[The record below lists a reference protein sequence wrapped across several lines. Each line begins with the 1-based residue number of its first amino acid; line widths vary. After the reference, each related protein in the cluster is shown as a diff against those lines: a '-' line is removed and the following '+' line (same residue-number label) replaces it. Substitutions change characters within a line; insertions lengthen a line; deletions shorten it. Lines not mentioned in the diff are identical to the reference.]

1 MLKAIQGGS
10 IINGKGGIPIPNGL
24 ILLDGN
30 RIEAI
35 GSRDSLPI
43 PHNAEVIDLGT
54 ATLLP
59 GLIDTH
65 VHLVMNAMEDCVTSL
80 ARKSAVESVVEAA
93 GNARRALR
101 GGVTTVRDCADVFG
115 VTLTL
120 KRAIDA
126 GELEGPRILACELPI
141 TTTAGHLHYMGISAD
156 SKEEVLKAVRTVV
169 TMGVDWVKVCAT
181 GGGLTPDSNVRRAQ
195 YSAETLTA
203 LVQDAHRL
211 GRKVAAHAHGTE
223 GIMNCAIAGTDSIE
237 HCSWMGEEEGHRYDE
252 NAVDLIRKKGL
263 YVSHTITGPR
273 TGSPEEVEEL
283 LNSELGERFAL
294 LRRTLEEGVRMVIS
308 SDAGVIDT
316 RFEDFTGGLVIA
328 VQCCGFSPMGAIIAS
343 TSRAAEMLGM
353 ENQVGS
359 LEPGKRADVLAV
371 DGDPLQDISAIR
383 RIVGVFKDGQRFV

>member
-10 IINGKGGIPIPNGL
+10 IINGKGEIPIPNGM

-30 RIEAI
+30 RIKAV

-43 PHNAEVIDLGT
+43 PRDAEVIDLGT

-65 VHLVMNAMEDCVTSL
+65 VHLVMNAKEDCVTSL
-80 ARKSAVESVVEAA
+80 AHKSAVESVVEAA

-126 GELEGPRILACELPI
+126 GELEGPRILACGLPI

-156 SKEEVLKAVRTVV
+156 SKEEVLKAVRTVA

-203 LVQDAHRL
+203 LVRDAHRL

-223 GIMNCAIAGTDSIE
+223 GILNCAIAGTDSIE

-353 ENQVGS
+353 ENRIGS
-359 LEPGKRADVLAV
+359 LEPGKRADILAV
-371 DGDPLQDISAIR
+371 DGDPLQDISTIR
-383 RIVGVFKDGQRFV
+383 RIVGVFKDGERYV

>member
-10 IINGKGGIPIPNGL
+10 IINGKGEIPIPNGM

-30 RIEAI
+30 RIEAV

-43 PHNAEVIDLGT
+43 PRDAEVIDLGT

-126 GELEGPRILACELPI
+126 GELEGPRILACGLPI

-156 SKEEVLKAVRTVV
+156 SKEEVLKAVRTVA

-273 TGSPEEVEEL
+273 TASPEEVEEL

-343 TSRAAEMLGM
+343 TSRAAEMLDL

-359 LEPGKRADVLAV
+359 LEPGKRADILAV
-371 DGDPLQDISAIR
+371 DGNPLQDISAIR
-383 RIVGVFKDGQRFV
+383 RIVGVFKDGERYV

>member
-43 PHNAEVIDLGT
+43 PRDAEVIDLGT

-65 VHLVMNAMEDCVTSL
+65 VHLVMNAKEDCVTSL
-80 ARKSAVESVVEAA
+80 AHKSAVESVVEAA
-93 GNARRALR
+93 GNARRTLR

-126 GELEGPRILACELPI
+126 GELEGPRILACGLPI

-252 NAVDLIRKKGL
+252 DAVDLIRKKGL

-371 DGDPLQDISAIR
+371 DGDPLQDINAIR

>member
-10 IINGKGGIPIPNGL
+10 IIDGKGGTPIPNGL
-24 ILLDGN
+24 ILVDGT
-30 RIEAI
+30 RIVAA
-35 GSRDSLPI
+35 GPRNSLPI
-43 PHNAEVIDLGT
+43 PRKAEVIDLGT

-59 GLIDTH
+59 GLVDTH
-65 VHLVMNAMEDCVTSL
+65 VHLVMNAKEDCVTSL

-93 GNARRALR
+93 ANARLVLR

-126 GELEGPRILACELPI
+126 GELDGPRILACGLPI

-156 SKEEVLKAVRTVV
+156 SREEVLKAVRTVV

-195 YSAETLTA
+195 YSAEMLGA

-252 NAVDLIRKKGL
+252 DAVELIRKKGL

-273 TGSPEEVEEL
+273 TGSPEEVEAL
-283 LNSELGERFAL
+283 LDSEYGERFAL
-294 LRRTLEEGVRMVIS
+294 LRRTLEEGVPMVIS
-308 SDAGVIDT
+308 SDAGVTDT

-328 VQCCGFSPMGAIIAS
+328 VKCCGFSPMGAIIAS
-343 TSRAAEMLGM
+343 TSRAAEMLDM
-353 ENQVGS
+353 EHQVGS
-359 LEPGKRADVLAV
+359 LEPGKRADILAV
-371 DGDPLQDISAIR
+371 DGDPLQDINAIR
-383 RIVGVFKDGQRFV
+383 RIIGVFKDGERFV

>member
-1 MLKAIQGGS
+1 MIKAIKGGL
-10 IINGKGGIPIPNGL
+10 IIDGKGDAPIPNGL
-24 ILLDGN
+24 ILVDGN
-30 RIEAI
+30 RIRAV

-43 PHNAEVIDLGT
+43 PGEAEVIDLGT

-65 VHLVMNAMEDCVTSL
+65 VHLVMNAQEDCVTSL
-80 ARKSAVESVVEAA
+80 AHKSAVDSVVEAA

-120 KRAIDA
+120 KQAID
-126 GELEGPRILACELPI
+126 GGHLDGPRILACGLPI

-156 SKEEVLKAVRTVV
+156 STEEVLKAVRTVV

-195 YSAETLTA
+195 YSAETLKA

-223 GIMNCAIAGTDSIE
+223 GVLNCAIAGTDSIE

-252 NAVDLIRKKGL
+252 DAVDLIRKKGL

-273 TGSPEEVEEL
+273 TGTPEEVEEL

-294 LRRTLEEGVRMVIS
+294 LKRTLEEGVRMVIS
-308 SDAGVIDT
+308 SDAGVRDT
-316 RFEDFTGGLVIA
+316 RFEDFTGSLVIA
-328 VQCCGFSPMGAIIAS
+328 VKCCGFSPMGSIIAA

-353 ENQVGS
+353 ADRVGS
-359 LEPGKRADVLAV
+359 LEPGKFADILAV
-371 DGDPLQDISAIR
+371 DGDPLQDIGAIR
-383 RIVGVFKDGQRFV
+383 RIIGVFKDGHRFV

>member
-1 MLKAIQGGS
+1 MLKAIKGGMV
-10 IINGKGGIPIPNGL
+10 IDGKGETPVPNGL
-24 ILLDGN
+24 ILVDGN
-30 RIEAI
+30 RIRAV
-35 GSRDSLPI
+35 GSRDDVSI
-43 PHNAEVIDLGT
+43 PRDAEVIDLDS

-65 VHLVMNAMEDCVTSL
+65 VHLVMNAQEDCVTSL
-80 ARKSAVESVVEAA
+80 AHKSAVESVVEAA
-93 GNARRALR
+93 ANARRALR

-126 GELEGPRILACELPI
+126 GHLDGPRILACGLPI

-156 SKEEVLKAVRTVV
+156 SEEEVLKAVRTVV
-169 TMGVDWVKVCAT
+169 AMGVDWVKVCAT
-181 GGGLTPDSNVRRAQ
+181 GGGLTPGSNVRRAQ

-237 HCSWMGEEEGHRYDE
+237 HCSWMEEEEGHRYDE
-252 NAVDLIRKKGL
+252 DAVELIRKKGL

-273 TGSPEEVEEL
+273 TGSPEELEAL
-283 LNSELGERFAL
+283 RNSEYGERFAL

-308 SDAGVIDT
+308 SDAGVPDT

-328 VQCCGFSPMGAIIAS
+328 VKCCGFSPMGAIIAS

-353 ENQVGS
+353 ADRVGS
-359 LEPGKRADVLAV
+359 LEPGKHADILAV
-371 DGDPLQDISAIR
+371 DGDPLQDIGAIR
-383 RIVGVFKDGQRFV
+383 RIIGVFKDGQRFV

>member
-1 MLKAIQGGS
+1 MLKAIKGGL
-10 IINGKGGIPIPNGL
+10 IIDGKGDTPIPNGL
-24 ILLDGN
+24 ILVDGN
-30 RIEAI
+30 RIRAV
-35 GSRDSLPI
+35 GSRDSLPV
-43 PHNAEVIDLGT
+43 PGEAEVIDLGT

-65 VHLVMNAMEDCVTSL
+65 VHLVMNAQEDCVTSL
-80 ARKSAVESVVEAA
+80 AHKSAVDSVVEAA

-120 KRAIDA
+120 RQAID
-126 GELEGPRILACELPI
+126 GGHLDGPRILACGLPI

-156 SKEEVLKAVRTVV
+156 STDEVLKAVRTVV

-223 GIMNCAIAGTDSIE
+223 GVLNCAIAGTDSIE

-252 NAVDLIRKKGL
+252 DAVDLIRKKGL

-273 TGSPEEVEEL
+273 TGTPEEVEEL

-294 LRRTLEEGVRMVIS
+294 LKRTLEEGVRMVIS
-308 SDAGVIDT
+308 SDAGVRDT
-316 RFEDFTGGLVIA
+316 RFEDFAGSLVIA
-328 VQCCGFSPMGAIIAS
+328 VKCCGFSPMGSIIAA
-343 TSRAAEMLGM
+343 TNRAAEMLGM
-353 ENQVGS
+353 ADRVGS
-359 LEPGKRADVLAV
+359 LEPGKFADILAV
-371 DGDPLQDISAIR
+371 DGNPLQDIGAIR
-383 RIVGVFKDGQRFV
+383 RIIGVFKDGHRYV

>member
-1 MLKAIQGGS
+1 MLKAIKGGMV
-10 IINGKGGIPIPNGL
+10 INGKGETPVPNGV
-24 ILLDGN
+24 ILVDGN
-30 RIEAI
+30 RIRAV
-35 GSRDSLPI
+35 GSRDDVSI
-43 PHNAEVIDLGT
+43 PRDAEVIDLDS

-65 VHLVMNAMEDCVTSL
+65 VHLVMNAREDCVTSL
-80 ARKSAVESVVEAA
+80 AHKSAVESVVEAA
-93 GNARRALR
+93 ANARRTLR

-126 GELEGPRILACELPI
+126 GHLDGPRILACGLPI

-156 SKEEVLKAVRTVV
+156 SEEEVLKAVRTVV
-169 TMGVDWVKVCAT
+169 AMGVDWVKVCAT
-181 GGGLTPDSNVRRAQ
+181 GGGLTPGSNVRRAQ
-195 YSAETLTA
+195 YSVETLTA

-252 NAVDLIRKKGL
+252 DAVDLIRKKGL

-273 TGSPEEVEEL
+273 TGSPEELEAL
-283 LNSELGERFAL
+283 RNSEYGERFAL

-308 SDAGVIDT
+308 SDAGVPDT

-328 VQCCGFSPMGAIIAS
+328 VKCCGFSPMGAIIAS

-353 ENQVGS
+353 ADRVGS
-359 LEPGKRADVLAV
+359 LEPGKHADILAV
-371 DGDPLQDISAIR
+371 DGDPLQDIGAIR
-383 RIVGVFKDGQRFV
+383 RIIGVFKDGQRFV

>member
-10 IINGKGGIPIPNGL
+10 IMNGKGEIPIPNGM

-30 RIEAI
+30 RIEAV

-43 PHNAEVIDLGT
+43 PRDAEVIDLGT

-65 VHLVMNAMEDCVTSL
+65 VHLVMNAKEDCVTSL
-80 ARKSAVESVVEAA
+80 AHKSAVESVVEAA
-93 GNARRALR
+93 GNARRTLR

-126 GELEGPRILACELPI
+126 GELEGPHILACGLPI

-359 LEPGKRADVLAV
+359 LEPGKRADILAV

-383 RIVGVFKDGQRFV
+383 RIVGVFKDGERFV

>member
-1 MLKAIQGGS
+1 MLKAIKGGMV
-10 IINGKGGIPIPNGL
+10 INGKGETPVPNGL
-24 ILLDGN
+24 ILVD
-30 RIEAI
+30 
-35 GSRDSLPI
+35 GSRIRAVGSGDDLSI
-43 PHNAEVIDLGT
+43 PRDADVVDLGS

-65 VHLVMNAMEDCVTSL
+65 VHLVMNAKEDCVTSL
-80 ARKSAVESVVEAA
+80 AHKSAVESVVEAA
-93 GNARRALR
+93 ANARRVLR

-126 GELEGPRILACELPI
+126 GHLDGPRILACGLPI

-156 SKEEVLKAVRTVV
+156 STEEVLKAVRTVA

-181 GGGLTPDSNVRRAQ
+181 GGGLTPGSNVRRAQ
-195 YSAETLTA
+195 YSSETLTA

-252 NAVDLIRKKGL
+252 DAVELIRKKGL

-273 TGSPEEVEEL
+273 TGSPEELEEL
-283 LNSELGERFAL
+283 RESEYGERYAL

-308 SDAGVIDT
+308 SDAGVTDT

-328 VQCCGFSPMGAIIAS
+328 VKCCGFSPMGAIIAS
-343 TSRAAEMLGM
+343 TSRAAEMLGLAD
-353 ENQVGS
+353 QVGS
-359 LEPGKRADVLAV
+359 LEPGKRADILAV
-371 DGDPLQDISAIR
+371 DGDPLQDIYAIR
-383 RIVGVFKDGQRFV
+383 RIIGVFKDGQRFV

>member
-1 MLKAIQGGS
+1 MLKAIKGGMVV
-10 IINGKGGIPIPNGL
+10 NGKGEAPVPNGL
-24 ILLDGN
+24 ILVDGH
-30 RIEAI
+30 RILAV
-35 GSRDSLPI
+35 GSRDDVPI
-43 PHNAEVIDLGT
+43 PRDAEVIDLES

-65 VHLVMNAMEDCVTSL
+65 VHLVMNAKEDCVSSL
-80 ARKSAVESVVEAA
+80 AHKSAVESVVEAA
-93 GNARRALR
+93 ANARRVLR

-126 GELEGPRILACELPI
+126 GHLDGPRILACGLPI

-156 SKEEVLKAVRTVV
+156 SEEEVLKAVRTVV
-169 TMGVDWVKVCAT
+169 AMGVDWVKVCAT
-181 GGGLTPDSNVRRAQ
+181 GGGLTPGSNVRRPQ

-211 GRKVAAHAHGTE
+211 GRKVAAHAHGTG

-252 NAVDLIRKKGL
+252 DAVELIRKKGL

-273 TGSPEEVEEL
+273 TGSPEELEDL
-283 LNSELGERFAL
+283 RNSEYGERFAL

-308 SDAGVIDT
+308 SDAGVPDT

-328 VQCCGFSPMGAIIAS
+328 VKCCGFSPMGAIIAS

-353 ENQVGS
+353 ADRVGS
-359 LEPGKRADVLAV
+359 LEPGKHADILAV
-371 DGDPLQDISAIR
+371 DGDPLQDIGAIR
-383 RIVGVFKDGQRFV
+383 RIIGVFKDGQRFV

>member
-1 MLKAIQGGS
+1 MLKAITGGS
-10 IINGKGGIPIPNGL
+10 IINGKGEAPIPDGL
-24 ILLDGN
+24 ILVDGH
-30 RIEAI
+30 RIQAV
-35 GSRDSLPI
+35 GSREHLSI
-43 PHNAEVIDLGT
+43 PGDAEVVDLGT

-65 VHLVMNAMEDCVTSL
+65 VHLVMNAREDCVTSL
-80 ARKSAVESVVEAA
+80 AGKSAVESVVEAA

-120 KRAIDA
+120 KRAID
-126 GELEGPRILACELPI
+126 GGHLDGPRVLACGLPI

-156 SKEEVLKAVRTVV
+156 STEEVLKAVRTVV

-203 LVQDAHRL
+203 LVRDAHRL
-211 GRKVAAHAHGTE
+211 GRRVAAHAHGTE
-223 GIMNCAIAGTDSIE
+223 GVLNCAIAGTDSIE

-252 NAVDLIRKKGL
+252 DAVDLIRKKGL

-273 TGSPEEVEEL
+273 TGSSEEVEEL

-308 SDAGVIDT
+308 SDAGVPDT
-316 RFEDFTGGLVIA
+316 RFEDFAGSLVIA
-328 VQCCGFSPMGAIIAS
+328 VKCCGFSPMGAIIAS

-353 ENQVGS
+353 ADRVGA
-359 LEPGKRADVLAV
+359 LEPGRFADILAV
-371 DGDPLQDISAIR
+371 DGDPLQDISALR
-383 RIVGVFKDGQRFV
+383 RIVGVFKDGRRFV

>member
-1 MLKAIQGGS
+1 MLKAIKGGMV
-10 IINGKGGIPIPNGL
+10 INGKGEAPVPNGV
-24 ILLDGN
+24 ILVDGH
-30 RIEAI
+30 RIRAV
-35 GSRDSLPI
+35 GSRDDVSI
-43 PHNAEVIDLGT
+43 PRDAEVIDLDS

-65 VHLVMNAMEDCVTSL
+65 VHLVMNAQEDCVTSL
-80 ARKSAVESVVEAA
+80 AHKSAVESVVEAA
-93 GNARRALR
+93 ANARRALR

-120 KRAIDA
+120 KRAIDE
-126 GELEGPRILACELPI
+126 GHLDGPRILACGLPI

-156 SKEEVLKAVRTVV
+156 STDEVLKAVRTVV
-169 TMGVDWVKVCAT
+169 AMGVDWVKVCAT
-181 GGGLTPDSNVRRAQ
+181 GGGLTPGSNVRRPQ

-211 GRKVAAHAHGTE
+211 GRKVAAHAHGTA

-252 NAVDLIRKKGL
+252 DAVDLIRKKGL

-273 TGSPEEVEEL
+273 TGSPEELEAL
-283 LNSELGERFAL
+283 RNSEYGERFAL
-294 LRRTLEEGVRMVIS
+294 LRRTMEEGVRMVIS
-308 SDAGVIDT
+308 SDAGVPDT

-328 VQCCGFSPMGAIIAS
+328 VKCCGFSPMGAIIAS

-353 ENQVGS
+353 ADRVGS
-359 LEPGKRADVLAV
+359 LEPGKHADILAV
-371 DGDPLQDISAIR
+371 DGDPLQDIGAIR
-383 RIVGVFKDGQRFV
+383 RIIGVFKDGQRFV

>member
-1 MLKAIQGGS
+1 LLKAIKGGL
-10 IINGKGGIPIPNGL
+10 IIDGKGDTPIPNGL
-24 ILLDGN
+24 ILVDGN
-30 RIEAI
+30 RIRAV
-35 GSRDSLPI
+35 GSRDSLPV
-43 PHNAEVIDLGT
+43 PGEAEVIDLGT

-65 VHLVMNAMEDCVTSL
+65 VHLVMNAQEDCVTSL
-80 ARKSAVESVVEAA
+80 AHKSAVDSVVEAA

-120 KRAIDA
+120 RQAIDE
-126 GELEGPRILACELPI
+126 GHLDGPRILACGLPI

-156 SKEEVLKAVRTVV
+156 STDEVLKAVRTVV

-223 GIMNCAIAGTDSIE
+223 GVLNCAIAGTDSIE

-252 NAVDLIRKKGL
+252 DAVDLIRKKGL

-273 TGSPEEVEEL
+273 TGTPEEVEEL

-294 LRRTLEEGVRMVIS
+294 LKRTLEEGVRMVIS
-308 SDAGVIDT
+308 SDAGVRDT
-316 RFEDFTGGLVIA
+316 RFEDFTGSLVIA
-328 VQCCGFSPMGAIIAS
+328 VKCCGFSPMGSIIAA
-343 TSRAAEMLGM
+343 TNRAAEMLGM
-353 ENQVGS
+353 ADRVGS
-359 LEPGKRADVLAV
+359 LEPGKFADILAV
-371 DGDPLQDISAIR
+371 DGNPLQDIDAIR
-383 RIVGVFKDGQRFV
+383 RIIGVFKDGRRFV

>member
-1 MLKAIQGGS
+1 MIKAIKGGL
-10 IINGKGGIPIPNGL
+10 IIDGKGDAPIPNGL
-24 ILLDGN
+24 ILVDGN
-30 RIEAI
+30 RIRAV
-35 GSRDSLPI
+35 GSRDSLPV
-43 PHNAEVIDLGT
+43 PGEAEVIDLGT

-65 VHLVMNAMEDCVTSL
+65 VHLVMNAQEDCVTSL
-80 ARKSAVESVVEAA
+80 AHKSAVDSVVEAA

-120 KRAIDA
+120 KQAIDE
-126 GELEGPRILACELPI
+126 GHLDGPRILACGLPI

-156 SKEEVLKAVRTVV
+156 STDEVLKAVRTVV

-195 YSAETLTA
+195 YSAETLKA

-223 GIMNCAIAGTDSIE
+223 GVLNCAIAGTDSIE

-252 NAVDLIRKKGL
+252 DAVDLIRKKGL

-273 TGSPEEVEEL
+273 TGTPEEVEEL

-294 LRRTLEEGVRMVIS
+294 LKRTLEEGVRMVIS
-308 SDAGVIDT
+308 SDAGVRDT
-316 RFEDFTGGLVIA
+316 RFEDFTGSLVIA
-328 VQCCGFSPMGAIIAS
+328 VKCCGFSPMGSIIAA
-343 TSRAAEMLGM
+343 TNRAAEMLGM
-353 ENQVGS
+353 ADRVGS
-359 LEPGKRADVLAV
+359 LEPGKFADILVV
-371 DGDPLQDISAIR
+371 DGDPLQDIGAIR
-383 RIVGVFKDGQRFV
+383 RIIGVFKDGHRFV

>member
-1 MLKAIQGGS
+1 MLKAIKGGMV
-10 IINGKGGIPIPNGL
+10 INGKGETPVPNGL
-24 ILLDGN
+24 ILVDGH
-30 RIEAI
+30 RIRAV
-35 GSRDSLPI
+35 GSRDDLSI
-43 PHNAEVIDLGT
+43 PRDAEVVDLGS

-65 VHLVMNAMEDCVTSL
+65 VHLVMNAKEDCVTSL
-80 ARKSAVESVVEAA
+80 AHKSAVESVVEAA
-93 GNARRALR
+93 ANARRVLR

-126 GELEGPRILACELPI
+126 GHLDGPRILACGLPI

-156 SKEEVLKAVRTVV
+156 STEEVLKAVRTVV

-237 HCSWMGEEEGHRYDE
+237 HCSWMEEEEGHRYDE
-252 NAVDLIRKKGL
+252 DAVELIRKKGL

-273 TGSPEEVEEL
+273 TGSPEELEEL
-283 LNSELGERFAL
+283 LESEYGERFAL

-308 SDAGVIDT
+308 SDAGVPDT

-328 VQCCGFSPMGAIIAS
+328 VKCCGFSPMGAIIAS

-353 ENQVGS
+353 ADRVGS
-359 LEPGKRADVLAV
+359 LEPGKSADILAV
-371 DGDPLQDISAIR
+371 DGDPLQDIFALR
-383 RIVGVFKDGQRFV
+383 RIAGVFKDGKRYV

>member
-1 MLKAIQGGS
+1 MLKAIKGGMV
-10 IINGKGGIPIPNGL
+10 IDGKGEAPVPNGV
-24 ILLDGN
+24 ILVDGN
-30 RIEAI
+30 RIRAV
-35 GSRDSLPI
+35 GSRDDVSI
-43 PHNAEVIDLGT
+43 PRDAEVIDLDS

-65 VHLVMNAMEDCVTSL
+65 VHLVMNAQEDCVTSL
-80 ARKSAVESVVEAA
+80 AHKSAVESVVEAA
-93 GNARRALR
+93 ANARRALR

-120 KRAIDA
+120 KRAIDE
-126 GELEGPRILACELPI
+126 GHLDGPRILACGLPI

-156 SKEEVLKAVRTVV
+156 STDEVLKAVRTVV
-169 TMGVDWVKVCAT
+169 AMGVDWVKVCAT
-181 GGGLTPDSNVRRAQ
+181 GGGLTPGSNVRRPQ

-211 GRKVAAHAHGTE
+211 GRKVAAHAHGTA

-252 NAVDLIRKKGL
+252 DAVDLIRKKGL

-273 TGSPEEVEEL
+273 TGSPEELEDL
-283 LNSELGERFAL
+283 RNSEYGERFAL
-294 LRRTLEEGVRMVIS
+294 LRRTMEEGVRMVIS
-308 SDAGVIDT
+308 SDAGVPDT

-328 VQCCGFSPMGAIIAS
+328 VKCCGFSPMGAIIAS

-353 ENQVGS
+353 ADRVGS
-359 LEPGKRADVLAV
+359 LEPGKHADILAV
-371 DGDPLQDISAIR
+371 DGDPLQDIGAIR
-383 RIVGVFKDGQRFV
+383 RIIGVFKDGQRFV

>member
-65 VHLVMNAMEDCVTSL
+65 VHLVMNAKEDCVTSL
-80 ARKSAVESVVEAA
+80 AHKSAVESVVEAA
-93 GNARRALR
+93 ANARRALR

-126 GELEGPRILACELPI
+126 GELEGPRILACGLPI

-156 SKEEVLKAVRTVV
+156 STEEVLKAVRTVV

-181 GGGLTPDSNVRRAQ
+181 GGGLTPGSNVRRAQ

-223 GIMNCAIAGTDSIE
+223 GILHCAIAGTDSIE
-237 HCSWMGEEEGHRYDE
+237 HCSWMEEGEGHRYDKD
-252 NAVDLIRKKGL
+252 AVDLIRKKGL

-294 LRRTLEEGVRMVIS
+294 LRRTLEEGVPMVIS
-308 SDAGVIDT
+308 SDAGVPDT

-328 VQCCGFSPMGAIIAS
+328 VLCCGFSPMGAIIAS

-353 ENQVGS
+353 ENRIGS
-359 LEPGKRADVLAV
+359 LEPGKRADILAV

-383 RIVGVFKDGQRFV
+383 RIVGVFKDGERFV

>member
-1 MLKAIQGGS
+1 MLKAIKGGMV
-10 IINGKGGIPIPNGL
+10 IDGKGETPVPNGV
-24 ILLDGN
+24 ILVDGN
-30 RIEAI
+30 RIRAV
-35 GSRDSLPI
+35 GSRDDVSI
-43 PHNAEVIDLGT
+43 PRDAEVIDLDS

-65 VHLVMNAMEDCVTSL
+65 VHLVMNAQEDCVTSL
-80 ARKSAVESVVEAA
+80 AHKSAVESVVEAA
-93 GNARRALR
+93 ANARRALR

-126 GELEGPRILACELPI
+126 GHLDGPRILACGLPI

-156 SKEEVLKAVRTVV
+156 STDEVLKAVRTVV
-169 TMGVDWVKVCAT
+169 AMGVDWVKVCAT
-181 GGGLTPDSNVRRAQ
+181 GGGLTPGSNVRRAQ

-211 GRKVAAHAHGTE
+211 GRKVAAHAHGTA
-223 GIMNCAIAGTDSIE
+223 GIMNCAVAGTDSIE

-252 NAVDLIRKKGL
+252 DAVDLIRKKGL

-273 TGSPEEVEEL
+273 TGSPEELEDL
-283 LNSELGERFAL
+283 RNSEYGERFAL

-308 SDAGVIDT
+308 SDAGVPDT

-328 VQCCGFSPMGAIIAS
+328 VKCCGFSPMGAIIAS

-353 ENQVGS
+353 ADRAGS
-359 LEPGKRADVLAV
+359 LEPGKHADILAV
-371 DGDPLQDISAIR
+371 DGDPLQDIGAIR
-383 RIVGVFKDGQRFV
+383 RIIGVFKDGQRFV

>member
-65 VHLVMNAMEDCVTSL
+65 VHLVMNAKEDCVTSL

-126 GELEGPRILACELPI
+126 GELEGPRILACGLPI

-156 SKEEVLKAVRTVV
+156 SKEEVLKAVRTVA

-195 YSAETLTA
+195 YSVETLTA

-273 TGSPEEVEEL
+273 TASPEEVEEL

-328 VQCCGFSPMGAIIAS
+328 VLCCGFSPMGAIIAS
-343 TSRAAEMLGM
+343 TSRAAEMLDL

-359 LEPGKRADVLAV
+359 LEPGKRADILAV

-383 RIVGVFKDGQRFV
+383 RIVGVFKDGERYV

>member
-1 MLKAIQGGS
+1 MLKAIKGGL
-10 IINGKGGIPIPNGL
+10 IIDGKGDTPIPNGL
-24 ILLDGN
+24 ILVDGN
-30 RIEAI
+30 RIRAV
-35 GSRDSLPI
+35 GSRDSLPV
-43 PHNAEVIDLGT
+43 PGEAEVIDLGT

-65 VHLVMNAMEDCVTSL
+65 VHLVMNAQEDCVTSL
-80 ARKSAVESVVEAA
+80 AHKSAVDSVVEAA

-120 KRAIDA
+120 RQAIDE
-126 GELEGPRILACELPI
+126 GHLDGPRILACGLPI

-156 SKEEVLKAVRTVV
+156 STDEVLKAVRTVV

-223 GIMNCAIAGTDSIE
+223 GVLNCAIAGTDSIE

-252 NAVDLIRKKGL
+252 DAVDLIRKKGL

-273 TGSPEEVEEL
+273 TGTPEEVEEL

-294 LRRTLEEGVRMVIS
+294 LKRTLEEGVRMVIS
-308 SDAGVIDT
+308 SDAGVRDT
-316 RFEDFTGGLVIA
+316 RFEDFAGSLVIA
-328 VQCCGFSPMGAIIAS
+328 VKCCGFSPMGSIIAA
-343 TSRAAEMLGM
+343 TNRAAEMLGM
-353 ENQVGS
+353 ADRVGS
-359 LEPGKRADVLAV
+359 LEPGKFADILAV
-371 DGDPLQDISAIR
+371 DGNPLQDIGAIR
-383 RIVGVFKDGQRFV
+383 RIIGVFKDGHRYV

>member
-1 MLKAIQGGS
+1 MLKAIKGGMV
-10 IINGKGGIPIPNGL
+10 INGKGEAPVPNGV
-24 ILLDGN
+24 ILVDGN
-30 RIEAI
+30 RIRAV
-35 GSRDSLPI
+35 GSRDDVSI
-43 PHNAEVIDLGT
+43 PRDAEVIDLDS

-65 VHLVMNAMEDCVTSL
+65 VHLVMNAQEDCVTSL
-80 ARKSAVESVVEAA
+80 AHKSAVESVVEAA
-93 GNARRALR
+93 ANARRTLR

-126 GELEGPRILACELPI
+126 GHLDGPRILACGLPI

-156 SKEEVLKAVRTVV
+156 SEEEVLKAVRTVV
-169 TMGVDWVKVCAT
+169 AMGVDWVKVCAT
-181 GGGLTPDSNVRRAQ
+181 GGGLTPGSNVRRAQ

-223 GIMNCAIAGTDSIE
+223 GIMNCAVAGTDSIE
-237 HCSWMGEEEGHRYDE
+237 HCSWMEEEEGHRYDE
-252 NAVDLIRKKGL
+252 DAVELIRKKGL

-273 TGSPEEVEEL
+273 TGSPEELEAL
-283 LNSELGERFAL
+283 RNSEYGERFAL

-308 SDAGVIDT
+308 SDAGVPDT

-328 VQCCGFSPMGAIIAS
+328 VKCCGFSPMGAIIAS

-353 ENQVGS
+353 ADRVGS
-359 LEPGKRADVLAV
+359 LEPGKHADILAV
-371 DGDPLQDISAIR
+371 DGDPLQDIGAIR
-383 RIVGVFKDGQRFV
+383 RIIGVFKDGQRFV

>member
-1 MLKAIQGGS
+1 MLKAIKGGL
-10 IINGKGGIPIPNGL
+10 IINGKGETPIPNGL
-24 ILLDGN
+24 ILVDGD
-30 RIEAI
+30 RIRAV

-43 PHNAEVIDLGT
+43 PGDADVVDLGT

-65 VHLVMNAMEDCVTSL
+65 VHLVMNTEEDCVTSL
-80 ARKSAVESVVEAA
+80 AHKSAVESVVEAA
-93 GNARRALR
+93 ANARRALR

-120 KRAIDA
+120 KQAIDA
-126 GELEGPRILACELPI
+126 GHLDGPRILACGLPI

-156 SKEEVLKAVRTVV
+156 STEEVLKAVRTVV
-169 TMGVDWVKVCAT
+169 TMGVDWIKVCAT

-195 YSAETLTA
+195 YSSETLTA

-223 GIMNCAIAGTDSIE
+223 GVMNCAIAGTDSIE
-237 HCSWMGEEEGHRYDE
+237 HCSWMGEKEGHRYDE
-252 NAVDLIRKKGL
+252 TAVDLIRKKGL

-273 TGSPEEVEEL
+273 TGSREEVEEL

-294 LRRTLEEGVRMVIS
+294 LKRTLEEGVRMVIS
-308 SDAGVIDT
+308 SDAGVPGT
-316 RFEDFTGGLVIA
+316 RFEDFGGSLVIA
-328 VQCCGFSPMGAIIAS
+328 VKCCGFSPMGSIIAS

-353 ENQVGS
+353 EDEVGS
-359 LEPGKRADVLAV
+359 LEPGKFADILAV
-371 DGDPLQDISAIR
+371 DGDPLQDIGAIR
-383 RIVGVFKDGQRFV
+383 RIIGVFKDGHRFV

>member
-43 PHNAEVIDLGT
+43 PHDAEVIDLGT

-65 VHLVMNAMEDCVTSL
+65 VHLVMNAKEDCVTSL

-93 GNARRALR
+93 GNARLALQ

-115 VTLTL
+115 VTMTL

-126 GELEGPRILACELPI
+126 GELEGPRILACGLPI
-141 TTTAGHLHYMGISAD
+141 TTTAGHLHYMGIGAD

-181 GGGLTPDSNVRRAQ
+181 GGGLTPGSNVRRAQ
-195 YSAETLTA
+195 YSAETLSA

-252 NAVDLIRKKGL
+252 DAVDLIRKQGL

-294 LRRTLEEGVRMVIS
+294 LRRTQEEGVPMVIS
-308 SDAGVIDT
+308 SDAGVPDT

-359 LEPGKRADVLAV
+359 LEPGKRADILAV

-383 RIVGVFKDGQRFV
+383 RIVGVFKDGHRFA

>member
-1 MLKAIQGGS
+1 MLKAIKGGMV
-10 IINGKGGIPIPNGL
+10 INGKGETPVPNGV
-24 ILLDGN
+24 ILVDGN
-30 RIEAI
+30 RIRAV
-35 GSRDSLPI
+35 GSRDDVSI
-43 PHNAEVIDLGT
+43 PRDAEVIDLDS

-65 VHLVMNAMEDCVTSL
+65 VHLVMNAQEDCVTSL
-80 ARKSAVESVVEAA
+80 AHKSAVESVVEAA
-93 GNARRALR
+93 ANARRTLR

-126 GELEGPRILACELPI
+126 GHLDGPRILACGLPI

-156 SKEEVLKAVRTVV
+156 SAEEVLKAVRTVV
-169 TMGVDWVKVCAT
+169 AMGVDWVKVCAT
-181 GGGLTPDSNVRRAQ
+181 GGGLTPGSNVRRAQ
-195 YSAETLTA
+195 YSVETLTA

-237 HCSWMGEEEGHRYDE
+237 HCSWMGEEEGHCYDE
-252 NAVDLIRKKGL
+252 DAVDLIRKKGL

-273 TGSPEEVEEL
+273 TGSPEELEAL
-283 LNSELGERFAL
+283 RNSEYGERFAL

-308 SDAGVIDT
+308 SDAGVPDT

-328 VQCCGFSPMGAIIAS
+328 VKCCGFSPMGAIIAS

-353 ENQVGS
+353 ADRVGS
-359 LEPGKRADVLAV
+359 LEPGKHADILAV
-371 DGDPLQDISAIR
+371 DGDPLQDIGAIR
-383 RIVGVFKDGQRFV
+383 RIIGVFKDGQRFV

>member
-1 MLKAIQGGS
+1 MLKAIKGGMV
-10 IINGKGGIPIPNGL
+10 IDGKGETPVPNGL
-24 ILLDGN
+24 ILVDGN
-30 RIEAI
+30 RIRAV
-35 GSRDSLPI
+35 GSRDDVSI
-43 PHNAEVIDLGT
+43 PRDAEVIDLDS

-65 VHLVMNAMEDCVTSL
+65 VHLVMNAREDCVTSL
-80 ARKSAVESVVEAA
+80 AHKSAVESVVEAA
-93 GNARRALR
+93 ANARCALR

-126 GELEGPRILACELPI
+126 GHLDGPRILACGLPI

-156 SKEEVLKAVRTVV
+156 TEAEVLKAVRTVV
-169 TMGVDWVKVCAT
+169 AMGVDWVKVCAT
-181 GGGLTPDSNVRRAQ
+181 GGGLTPGSNVRRAQ
-195 YSAETLTA
+195 YSAETLTS

-237 HCSWMGEEEGHRYDE
+237 HCSWMEEEEGHRYDE
-252 NAVDLIRKKGL
+252 DAVELIRKKGL

-273 TGSPEEVEEL
+273 TGSPEELEAL
-283 LNSELGERFAL
+283 RNSEYGERFAL

-308 SDAGVIDT
+308 SDAGVPET

-328 VQCCGFSPMGAIIAS
+328 VKCCGFSPMGAIIAS

-353 ENQVGS
+353 ADRVGS
-359 LEPGKRADVLAV
+359 LEPGKHADILAV
-371 DGDPLQDISAIR
+371 DGDPLQDIGAIR
-383 RIVGVFKDGQRFV
+383 RIIGVFKDGQRFV

>member
-35 GSRDSLPI
+35 GSRNSLPI

-65 VHLVMNAMEDCVTSL
+65 VHLVMNAKEDCVTSL

-126 GELEGPRILACELPI
+126 GELEGPRILACGLPI

-156 SKEEVLKAVRTVV
+156 SKEEVLKAVRTVA

-195 YSAETLTA
+195 YSVETLTA

-273 TGSPEEVEEL
+273 TASPEEVEEL

-343 TSRAAEMLGM
+343 TSRAAEMLDL

-359 LEPGKRADVLAV
+359 LEPGKRADILAV
-371 DGDPLQDISAIR
+371 DGDPLQDIGAIR
-383 RIVGVFKDGQRFV
+383 RIVGVFKDGERFV

>member
-1 MLKAIQGGS
+1 MLKAIKGGL
-10 IINGKGGIPIPNGL
+10 IIDGKGDTPIPNGL
-24 ILLDGN
+24 ILVDGN
-30 RIEAI
+30 RIRAV
-35 GSRDSLPI
+35 GSRDSLPV
-43 PHNAEVIDLGT
+43 PGEAEVIDLGT

-65 VHLVMNAMEDCVTSL
+65 VHLVMNAQEDCVTSL
-80 ARKSAVESVVEAA
+80 AHKSAVDSVVEAA

-120 KRAIDA
+120 RQAIDE
-126 GELEGPRILACELPI
+126 GHLDGPRILACGLPI

-156 SKEEVLKAVRTVV
+156 STDEVLKAVRTVV

-223 GIMNCAIAGTDSIE
+223 GVLNCAIAGTDSIE

-252 NAVDLIRKKGL
+252 DAVDLIRKKGL

-273 TGSPEEVEEL
+273 TGTPEEVEEL

-294 LRRTLEEGVRMVIS
+294 LKRTLEEGVRMVIS
-308 SDAGVIDT
+308 SDAGVRDT
-316 RFEDFTGGLVIA
+316 RFEDFTGSLVIA
-328 VQCCGFSPMGAIIAS
+328 VKCCGFSPMGSIIAA
-343 TSRAAEMLGM
+343 TNRAAEMLGM
-353 ENQVGS
+353 ADRVGS
-359 LEPGKRADVLAV
+359 LEPGKFADILAV
-371 DGDPLQDISAIR
+371 DGNPLQDIDAIR
-383 RIVGVFKDGQRFV
+383 RIIGVFKDGRRFV